1 METGRHE
8 GHGHLHPGGS
18 GLHPPQVEFGAAG
31 DDQDCGSQEGTATGS
46 KPAAAGH
53 HCYIDLVEVG
63 FDSGSEQHFGQTE
76 AGQYQPQG
84 AGDQARNHQG
94 DGSRG
99 RGTGRDGLPYSPAV
113 VTQMTVED
121 LVPRL
126 RSGDPTIWGPPGLPE
141 LADRLGWLRLPQ
153 TMAPA
158 VGRLQALAKALVEGV
173 DQVVLLGMGG
183 SSLAPEVFA
192 ATFPSQAGYPR
203 LQVLDS
209 THPEAVSAT
218 RAAVD
223 LGRTLF
229 VVSSKSGTTLETLS
243 GFRYFWEETGGDG
256 SHFVAITDPGTPLE
270 ELAVERGFRAVVSAP
285 ADVGG
290 RFSALT
296 PFGLLPAALVGI
308 DIAGLVEE
316 AERVDWEES
325 VRLGLQ
331 WGEFAQDGIDKLT
344 IHTSPGLR
352 AYPDWVEQLV
362 AESLGKDGR
371 GILPVVGEPP
381 LDRYSLD
388 RLFLEIRGLG
398 QPVAASPAGHPVIRR
413 EVDQPEQLAKEMMAA
428 EIATAV
434 AGAVLSVHPFN
445 QPDVEAAKQHARQA
459 LESEPARVDLTDTSS
474 PVLADQLD
482 DLLAMMIDGGYL
494 AIHAYFPR
502 VEEEAALLAQLR
514 HKIGN
519 RAGLPTTLGYGPR
532 FLHSTGQFHKGGPD
546 NGVFL
551 QLVDEPE
558 RDLPVPET
566 STTFGRLIAA
576 QALGDYL
583 ALRDRG
589 RRVLR
594 IDLGG
599 RRIHG
604 LGALLEAV
612 G

>member
-1 METGRHE
+1 
-8 GHGHLHPGGS
+8 
-18 GLHPPQVEFGAAG
+18 
-31 DDQDCGSQEGTATGS
+31 
-46 KPAAAGH
+46 
-53 HCYIDLVEVG
+53 
-63 FDSGSEQHFGQTE
+63 
-76 AGQYQPQG
+76 
-84 AGDQARNHQG
+84 
-94 DGSRG
+94 
-99 RGTGRDGLPYSPAV
+99 
-113 VTQMTVED
+113 MTVEE

-126 RSGDPTIWGPPGLPE
+126 RSGDPTIWGPPDLPE
-141 LADRLGWLRLPQ
+141 LANRLGWLRLPE
-153 TMAPA
+153 TMAPE
-158 VGRLQALAKALVEGV
+158 VGRLEALAKTLVEGV

-192 ATFPSQAGYPR
+192 ATFPPQAGYPR

-218 RAAVD
+218 RMAID
-223 LGRTLF
+223 LGRSLF

-270 ELAVERGFRAVVSAP
+270 QLAVERGFRAVVSAP
-285 ADVGG
+285 SDVGG

-308 DIAGLVEE
+308 DIAALLEE

-331 WGEFAQDGIDKLT
+331 WGQFAQDGINKLT

-434 AGAVLSVHPFN
+434 AGEVLSVHPFN
-445 QPDVEAAKQHARQA
+445 QPDVEAAKRHARQA
-459 LESEPARVDLTDTSS
+459 LESEPARVDLTDTFS

-532 FLHSTGQFHKGGPD
+532 FLHSTGQFHKGGPG

-566 STTFGRLIAA
+566 ATTFGRLIAA

-594 IDLGG
+594 VDLGG
-599 RRIHG
+599 RRTQG
-604 LGALLEAV
+604 LDALLEAV